1 MVFVWHVAIWG
12 IKALWLFVPWKS
24 CQVFNCQIR
33 KKTKNIKIFLW
44 RFANRPFRAMWTIA
58 DLCFFSR
65 HPYFSTPVFSRLSF
79 AKQVFIRENVL
90 VILVFAFFF
99 AYNVLVSLKMN
110 YSYDDSRALN
120 LWQRVHFNT
129 DSSNDASSRAD
140 AWRRLLVQLQTF
152 RRRLA
157 TTFNNT
163 KLKSL

>member
-1 MVFVWHVAIWG
+1 MEILSSFQSSN
-12 IKALWLFVPWKS
+12 KE
-24 CQVFNCQIR
+24 
-33 KKTKNIKIFLW
+33 TDKNIKIFFW

-65 HPYFSTPVFSRLSF
+65 HPYFSTPVFSRLSS
-79 AKQVFIRENVL
+79 AKQVSIRENV
-90 VILVFAFFF
+90 FFF
-99 AYNVLVSLKMN
+99 ADNVLVSLKMS

-157 TTFNNT
+157 TTFNYT